1 MPFII
6 KIPLSDVAPVTQAEG
21 DVASPGTGTQASRYD
36 HRHGMPSTYTPS
48 THESTHPRGGSDP
61 IDSELDLLTIPAYL
75 PVELDFSVTADAGTH
90 GTLGGL
96 SVECGVDGV
105 VGAVTAYALSTETF
119 LNKNLEFKGYIDHDP
134 GEVYDDR
141 WYHQIGFG
149 DAAYNNV
156 CFFVVSADRNRCDT
170 VSAGSYTSTYI
181 SGLLNNSKASY
192 KIVWS
197 AAEVKFYKNG
207 VLQATHTTNIP
218 TVAIPVSVR
227 CTNLDTATAVTSW
240 TRGWCFVIS

>member
-1 MPFII
+1 MPLYNPT
-6 KIPLSDVAPVTQAEG
+6 PLAAHED
-21 DVASPGTGTQASRYD
+21 
-36 HRHGMPSTYTPS
+36 
-48 THESTHPRGGSDP
+48 THIRGGSDP
-61 IDSELDLLTIPAYL
+61 IDSELDLLAIPAYL
-75 PVELDFSVTADAGTH
+75 PVELDFTISADTGTH
-90 GTLGGL
+90 ATLAGL

-105 VGAVTAYALSTETF
+105 AGPVTAYALSTETF
-119 LNKNLEFKGYIDHDP
+119 LNKNLAFKGYIDHDP
-134 GEVYDDR
+134 GEISDDR
-141 WYHQIGFG
+141 WYQGIGFN
-149 DAAYNNV
+149 DAAYNNA
-156 CFFVVSADRNRCDT
+156 CFFAVSADRNRCDT

-218 TVAIPVSVR
+218 TIAIPVR
-227 CTNLDTATAVTSW
+227 IHCTNLDTVNAVTSW